1 MGIYEII
8 CGAIVLLL
16 CLLIIVLCL
25 MQDEKSQQN
34 MTSAITGGS
43 NESFYGKNEGRT
55 REAILQK
62 TTRNL
67 SIIAFLAI
75 IAMNIVIPYIMT
87 FFESSAN

>member
-8 CGAIVLLL
+8 CGAVVLLL
-16 CLLIIVLCL
+16 CLLVIVLCL

-34 MTSAITGGS
+34 MASAITGGS

-55 REAILQK
+55 REAMLQK
-62 TTRNL
+62 VTRTL
-67 SIIAFLAI
+67 SILAFVTI

-87 FFESSAN
+87 FFETTAE